1 MIAPQ
6 RSETLTDTTLSFD
19 WQPYRYLSLST
30 SLGKAI
36 NAQFVYLRS
45 LPEAA

>member
-1 MIAPQ
+1 MSP
-6 RSETLTDTTLSFD
+6 TTQKPGQLA
-19 WQPYRYLSLST
+19 LST